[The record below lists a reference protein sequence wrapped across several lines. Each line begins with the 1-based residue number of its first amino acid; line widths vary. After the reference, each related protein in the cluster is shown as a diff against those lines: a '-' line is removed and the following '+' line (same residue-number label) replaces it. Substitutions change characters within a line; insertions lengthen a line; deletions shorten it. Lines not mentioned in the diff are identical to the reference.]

1 MKAKTN
7 TSDSLIEEIRRKK
20 TMCCKES
27 SKKNRCQNPDRLKGS
42 PVECSPEQVRECHG
56 EVREHPCPPKKQ

>member
-1 MKAKTN
+1 
-7 TSDSLIEEIRRKK
+7 
-20 TMCCKES
+20 MCCKES